1 MNTVEELKKA
11 AAEHAVQFIESGMII
26 GLGTGSTA
34 YFATLRVAELIKQNS
49 LKNILA
55 IPSSKETE
63 SLARSLGIPITSFKE
78 NISIDIAIDGA
89 DEVDE
94 NLNLIKGGGGALL
107 REKIV
112 AQASKQ
118 FLVVVDHT
126 KISKKLGNKFK
137 VPVEVIPFAL
147 ETETFFLKNCC
158 KDVLIRKNND
168 GTLFVTDEGNYILDA
183 DFGEIDNPAAAASM
197 LNERAGIVEHG
208 LFIGLASAV
217 YSASSEGIIALRKIN

>member
-1 MNTVEELKKA
+1 MNTVVELKKA

-34 YFATLRVAELIKQNS
+34 YFAIHRVAELIKQNS

-63 SLARSLGIPITSFKE
+63 SLARSLGIPLTSFKE

-158 KDVLIRKNND
+158 NDVMIRKNND

-183 DFGEIDNPAAAASM
+183 GFGEMENPSSVAAM

-217 YSASSEGIIALRKIN
+217 YAASPGGIITLRKFN

>member
-34 YFATLRVAELIKQNS
+34 YFATLRVADLIKRNS

-78 NISIDIAIDGA
+78 NVSIDIAIDGA

-183 DFGEIDNPAAAASM
+183 DFGEIENPAAAASM

-217 YSASSEGIIALRKIN
+217 YSASSEGIIALRKFN